1 MLALAARS
9 RAIRSLTCELGAAQG
24 APSGPQALIHGYR
37 EFQLAC
43 LEPGDGGGHLSHRLI
58 GAERLVTYEMH
69 QAAVVE
75 FDESA
80 RVKLL
85 KPPPDLV
92 NLPERRRCGA
102 PGKGRGK
109 RAGAGGSRTA
119 RVTWRGRAARGV
131 PARHLL
137 VARCAVAARRIR
149 TAAGI
154 TAT

>member
-1 MLALAARS
+1 MDDHQWVREVVARDWGS
-9 RAIRSLTCELGAAQG
+9 PLVISPGGLRDVSSLPGFVAVSQN
-24 APSGPQALIHGYR
+24 
-37 EFQLAC
+37 
-43 LEPGDGGGHLSHRLI
+43 EPVG
-58 GAERLVTYEMH
+58 LVTYEMH

-92 NLPERRRCGA
+92 NLPERRRCGP